1 MNVYIGKRE
10 SSSVISTKRAP
21 PVARR
26 PPPEKVW
33 PTIMN
38 KPPKSQTPASIGK
51 LTYFSQPIARRFTR
65 EKVIR
70 SVRGVTTVTIT
81 TSRPLNSWPLN
92 ACSSVSGSQNPAA
105 PSIINLRTRDQ
116 VRFDHFIERMI
127 SHCFSWRNIAITLM
141 TPAEGVIAS
150 SRSRPFNFP
159 WKCAL
164 LTSHKNPQRV
174 RCSYLFK
181 TEHGHGLATVRH
193 STLTTGSNSGWT
205 QSPSPAFFSCQRIRL
220 VHSLVSWRNIA
231 IALIDRRSKRVIDS
245 ITMPAPGPE

>member
-1 MNVYIGKRE
+1 MMNVYIGKRE

-65 EKVIR
+65 KKVIR

-127 SHCFSWRNIAITLM
+127 SHCFSWRNIAITLIDLAVSP
-141 TPAEGVIAS
+141 PARAREKG
-150 SRSRPFNFP
+150 N
-159 WKCAL
+159 AL
-164 LTSHKNPQRV
+164 EAPLGPKAHI
-174 RCSYLFK
+174 
-181 TEHGHGLATVRH
+181 G
-193 STLTTGSNSGWT
+193 
-205 QSPSPAFFSCQRIRL
+205 
-220 VHSLVSWRNIA
+220 SLVAGETLLRDPTA
-231 IALIDRRSKRVIDS
+231 DYQKQVLTDYY
-245 ITMPAPGPE
+245 